1 MKIHVT
7 TGPLLSCGLAV
18 VEGSDLVVFCVAVG
32 VVESVVTS
40 ELVEVL
46 GVAVVSER
54 LVLVGDEVTV
64 CESVGVKVAVLRVLV
79 EAEVA
84 GEVLDPVVN
93 DVSVVMD

>member
-1 MKIHVT
+1 MVT
-7 TGPLLSCGLAV
+7 
-18 VEGSDLVVFCVAVG
+18 CVAVD
-32 VVESVVTS
+32 VAEVTS

-54 LVLVGDEVTV
+54 LVLVGDEVKV
-64 CESVGVKVAVLRVLV
+64 CESVGVKGAVWRGLG
-79 EAEVA
+79 EAEGA